1 MTNPVSRR
9 VLVIEDDLTLN
20 GLLVEQIRRLGHD
33 AQGATSRATALEILA
48 SQRFDLAVLD
58 LRLPDADGE
67 VFLPELREYCP
78 AIVLTALGSIDHAV
92 KAVRAGAAD
101 FLVKPAT
108 GQVLELAI
116 NRALGVID
124 LHRDLAFWQGR
135 AKVRQDR
142 PLLDLRPR
150 WMPSGG

>member
-20 GLLVEQIRRLGHD
+20 GLLVEQISRLGHD
-33 AQGATSRATALEILA
+33 AQGAASRATALDTLA

-92 KAVRAGAAD
+92 KAVRAGH
-101 FLVKPAT
+101 
-108 GQVLELAI
+108 QS
-116 NRALGVID
+116 
-124 LHRDLAFWQGR
+124 
-135 AKVRQDR
+135 
-142 PLLDLRPR
+142 PLLRTGSR
-150 WMPSGG
+150 QGHV